1 MGQILVF
8 DIILLQYYSINT
20 LLNSFYIRQRI
31 ITNFLVRPRFTNVPP
46 RLNVVIVFVGP
57 EKVFGDKDSVTF

>member
-1 MGQILVF
+1 MVCSFDIVF

-20 LLNSFYIRQRI
+20 LLNGFYSRRRI

-46 RLNVVIVFVGP
+46 RLNVVIVFVGS
-57 EKVFGDKDSVTF
+57 EKVLGTT